1 LDPGKDHLDK
11 INLYN
16 EKELLLQISEGDEK
30 AFETFF
36 FYYFPQ
42 IQPLIANIIDSQ
54 TASKDVIQD
63 IFLNIWIN
71 RAKLPELQN
80 MRSWIFTVAYH
91 QSYSWLRKQKNRNNA
106 MAAMEGIHTENPT
119 ADYTAFRETEK
130 LIQEA
135 VQHRLTKQQQKI
147 YRLSREQHLTI
158 PEIAAQLGLSPN
170 TIKNTLVSAL
180 KEIRSYLQDHGI
192 LLPST
197 LLMIAFC

>member
-1 LDPGKDHLDK
+1 LDK
-11 INLYN
+11 TSLHN
-16 EKELLLQISEGDEK
+16 EKELLLRISEGDEK

-42 IQPLIANIIDSQ
+42 IQPLIADIVDSQ

-71 RAKLPELQN
+71 RAKLPEIQN
-80 MRSWIFTVAYH
+80 MHAWIFTVAYH
-91 QSYSWLRKQKNRNNA
+91 QSYSWLRKQKRKNNA
-106 MAAMEGIHTENPT
+106 IAAIHGPHQENT
-119 ADYTAFRETEK
+119 AEEYAAFRETGK

-147 YRLSREQHLTI
+147 YRLSREHHLTI
-158 PEIAAQLGLSPN
+158 PEIAARLGLSPN

-180 KEIRSYLQDHGI
+180 KEIRNYLQEHGT

-197 LLMIAFC
+197 LLIIPFC